1 MSLHD
6 GSVTNTIARVHKIFF
21 NPTFKDYPRII
32 KEFSDLIVGKNEQ
45 LHWDAD
51 FYQILNFLITV
62 SVSSLVRKTNER
74 FCCKILHTSTN

>member
-51 FYQILNFLITV
+51 FYQILNFLIV
-62 SVSSLVRKTNER
+62 SLKS
-74 FCCKILHTSTN
+74 HA